1 MSRMTIDYGIDLG
14 TTNSSIALVSGTG
27 TEVIKNGLDADITP
41 SAVYINGRGNL
52 WVGQNAKSKETD
64 ERSEDDVFL
73 EFKRRMGTSHKYSFR
88 SSGRGMMPED
98 LSAEVL
104 KSLRGDVFLR
114 KGEEISST
122 VITVPAAFELHQ
134 CEATKR
140 AGLLAGFNHVAL
152 LQEPTAAAL
161 AYGYQK
167 LDAKAY
173 WLVFDFGGGTFD
185 AALIRSEDGSMV
197 VANHGGDNFLGGS
210 DIDWTIVE
218 RLLVPRV
225 AKEYGIPEFR
235 RGTAAFNY
243 DMLRLKGAA
252 EAAKIELSL
261 KGSTILEA
269 TLRKVRGETVT
280 FETEITRE
288 EVARVAEPIV
298 ARAIGIATR
307 VLNEKRVSPAAVSK
321 LIFVGGTCLAPYI
334 RDIVQERLRIT
345 ADIGVDPMTVVAR
358 GAAIFAGTQRL
369 LRLERKQTRSICL
382 PVELLYKPVGVDTD
396 PLVGGKVGLAP
407 GAQAASYTVE
417 LINQQTKWRSGRS
430 ALTENAAFQFSVRA
444 EPGQQNTFLIELRD
458 ATGTLCP
465 IEPDRFAYTVGMVVE
480 EQPIINHLGVAMA
493 DNSMSLHFTKGQGL
507 PAKCTKTYRSATG
520 LRRGE
525 SSQLLRIPIV
535 EGNRELADRNVLIGT
550 LEITANSISRDL
562 PLGSEIEV
570 TLSMDT
576 SRMLTV
582 LAYVPMLD
590 EEFPAKITLGGEVRQ
605 PRLPLLQEEWR
616 REAERLS
623 SLRARVV
630 AASDMP
636 SLAAVRDFEGSELV
650 AELDLRLSGE
660 GADFDALLKA
670 DRDLLDFKIRLD
682 TLAASIAFPLLIVET
697 DNMCGFLDSLA
708 ARHGTP
714 EELARA
720 GSLRREAGQLVSEKN
735 EERLRAKYAE
745 IHESYCTILHRQD
758 SFWREYFEELARD
771 TTGVVGKVPAS
782 TLVAQGRELIAA
794 GNFSELRN
802 VVYQLQELLPKKV
815 AEVVYRGYGSTLIA

>member
-1 MSRMTIDYGIDLG
+1 MTIDYGIDLG

-52 WVGQNAKSKETD
+52 WVGQNAKSKEAD
-64 ERSEDDVFL
+64 ERSEQDVFL
-73 EFKRRMGTSHKYSFR
+73 EFKRRMGTSHKYAFR
-88 SSGRGMMPED
+88 SSGRTMMPED

-114 KGEEISST
+114 KGEEIGNA

-134 CEATKR
+134 CDATKR

-210 DIDWTIVE
+210 DIDWAIVE
-218 RLLVPRV
+218 RILVPRV
-225 AKEYGIPEFR
+225 AKEYGVADFK
-235 RGTAAFNY
+235 RGSTAFKH
-243 DMLRLKGAA
+243 DILRLKGAA

-261 KGSTILEA
+261 KSSTILEA
-269 TLRKVRGETVT
+269 TLRKVSGDIVT

-288 EVARVAEPIV
+288 EIARVAEPIV
-298 ARAIGIATR
+298 AKAIAIATR
-307 VLNEKRVSPAAVSK
+307 VLNEKRVAPSAVSK
-321 LIFVGGTCLAPYI
+321 LIFVGGTCIAPYI
-334 RDIVQERLRIT
+334 RDIVQERLNIT

-358 GAAIFAGTQRL
+358 GAAIFAGTQRV
-369 LRLERKQTRSICL
+369 LRLERKATRSICI
-382 PVELLYKPVGVDTD
+382 PVELIYKPVGVDTE
-396 PLVGGKVGLAP
+396 PLVGGRFNLAP

-417 LINQQTKWRSGRS
+417 VINQNTKWRSGRS
-430 ALTENAAFQFSVRA
+430 SLKDNGAFQFAVRA
-444 EPGQQNTFLIELRD
+444 EQGTQNNFQLELRD
-458 ATGTLCP
+458 STGTLCP

-480 EQPIINHLGVAMA
+480 EQPIINHLGVAMS

-507 PAKCTKTYRSATG
+507 PAKCTKTYRTATG
-520 LRRGE
+520 LMRGE

-535 EGNRELADRNVLIGT
+535 EGNRDLADRNVLIGT

-562 PLGSEIEV
+562 PIGSEIEV

-576 SRMLTV
+576 SRILTV

-605 PRLPLLQEEWR
+605 PRLATLKDEWQ
-616 REAERLS
+616 RESDRLA
-623 SLRARVV
+623 SLRTRVE
-630 AASDMP
+630 AASDMD
-636 SLAAVRDFEGSELV
+636 SLAAIKQLECSELV
-650 AELDLRLSGE
+650 TELDLRLSGD
-660 GADFDALLKA
+660 GDDFDALLKA
-670 DRDLLDFKIRLD
+670 DRDLLDFKIQLD
-682 TLAASIAFPLLIVET
+682 ERSAAIAFPLLVVEI
-697 DNMCGFLDSLA
+697 DNMCGFLDALTKE
-708 ARHGTP
+708 HGTA
-714 EELARA
+714 EEHARA
-720 GSLRREAGQLVSEKN
+720 ASLRQQAGILVSEKN
-735 EERLRAKYAE
+735 EERLRAKYNE
-745 IHESYCTILHRQD
+745 IYQAYCTILHRQD

-771 TTGVVGKVPAS
+771 TSGIVGTVPAS
-782 TLVAQGRELIAA
+782 TLVEQGRALIAA
-794 GNFSELRN
+794 GDFAELRN
-802 VVYQLQELLPKKV
+802 IVYQLQELLPKK
-815 AEVVYRGYGSTLIA
+815 EVQQAWRGYGSTLLS

>member
-1 MSRMTIDYGIDLG
+1 MTIDYGIDLG
-14 TTNSSIALVSGTG
+14 TTNSSIALVTGTG

-52 WVGQNAKSKETD
+52 WVGQNAKSKEAD

-73 EFKRRMGTSHKYSFR
+73 EFKRRMGTAHRYAFR
-88 SSGRGMMPED
+88 SSTRSMMPED

-161 AYGYQK
+161 SYGYQK

-210 DIDWTIVE
+210 DIDWAIVE
-218 RLLVPRV
+218 RILVPRV
-225 AKEYGIPEFR
+225 AKEFNVPDFR
-235 RGTAAFNY
+235 RGMSVYKY

-252 EAAKIELSL
+252 EAAKIDLSL
-261 KGSTILEA
+261 KSSTILEA
-269 TLRKVRGETVT
+269 TLRKVSGETVT
-280 FETEITRE
+280 FETEISRE

-298 ARAIGIATR
+298 SRAIAIATR
-307 VLNEKRVSPAAVSK
+307 VLNEKRVAPSAVSK
-321 LIFVGGTCLAPYI
+321 LIFVGGTCIAPYI
-334 RDIVQERLRIT
+334 RDIVQERLKIT

-369 LRLERKQTRSICL
+369 LRLERKQPRSICL
-382 PVELLYKPVGVDTD
+382 PVELIYKPVGVDTD
-396 PLVGGKVGLAP
+396 PLVGGKVGLVT

-417 LINQQTKWRSGRS
+417 LINQLTKWRSGRS
-430 ALTENAAFQFSVRA
+430 ALKDNGAFQFAVRA
-444 EPGQQNTFLIELRD
+444 EQGVQNTFLIELRD
-458 ATGTLCP
+458 STGTLCP
-465 IEPDRFAYTVGMVVE
+465 IEPDRFGYTVGMVVE
-480 EQPIINHLGVAMA
+480 EQPIINHLGVAMS
-493 DNSMSLHFTKGQGL
+493 DNTMSLHFTKGQGL
-507 PAKCTKTYRSATG
+507 PAKCTKTYRTSTG
-520 LRRGE
+520 LKRGE

-562 PLGSEIEV
+562 PLGTEIEV

-605 PRLPLLQEEWR
+605 PQLVLLREEWL
-616 REAERLS
+616 RESDRLAT
-623 SLRARVV
+623 LRARIE
-630 AASDMP
+630 AASDMT
-636 SLAAVRDFEGSELV
+636 SLAALKGLESSELV
-650 AELDLRLSGE
+650 AELDLRLSGD

-682 TLAASIAFPLLIVET
+682 ELAAALAFPLLVVEV
-697 DNMCGFLDSLA
+697 DNMCGFLDSLI

-714 EELARA
+714 EEKLRA
-720 GSLRREAGQLVSEKN
+720 IALRQEAGVLVTDKN
-735 EERLRAKYAE
+735 EERLRAKYTEVYDA
-745 IHESYCTILHRQD
+745 YCSILHRQD

-794 GNFSELRN
+794 GNFAELRN
-802 VVYQLQELLPKKV
+802 IVYQLQELLPKKV
-815 AEVVYRGYGSTLIA
+815 AEEVYRGYGSTLLA

>member
-1 MSRMTIDYGIDLG
+1 MTIDYGIDLG
-14 TTNSSIALVSGTG
+14 TTNSSIALVTGTG

-52 WVGQNAKSKETD
+52 WVGQNAKSKEAD

-73 EFKRRMGTSHKYSFR
+73 EFKRRMGTAHKYTFR
-88 SSGRGMMPED
+88 SSGRSMMPED

-104 KSLRGDVFLR
+104 KALRGDVFLR
-114 KGEEISST
+114 KGEEISSA

-185 AALIRSEDGSMV
+185 AALIRSDEGSMV

-210 DIDWTIVE
+210 DIDWAIVE
-218 RLLVPRV
+218 RILVPRV
-225 AKEYGIPEFR
+225 AKEFGVADFR
-235 RGTAAFNY
+235 RGAAAYKY

-261 KGSTILEA
+261 KSSTILEA
-269 TLRKVRGETVT
+269 TLRKVAGETVT

-288 EVARVAEPIV
+288 EIARVAEPIV
-298 ARAIGIATR
+298 AKAIAIASR
-307 VLNEKRVSPAAVSK
+307 VLQEKRVAPSAVSK
-321 LIFVGGTCLAPYI
+321 LIFVGGTCIAPYI

-369 LRLERKQTRSICL
+369 LRLERKASRSICV
-382 PVELLYKPVGVDTD
+382 PVELIYKPVGVDTD
-396 PLVGGKVGLAP
+396 PLVGGRFGLAA
-407 GAQAASYTVE
+407 GVQATSYTVE

-430 ALTENAAFQFSVRA
+430 PLKDNGAFQLAVRA
-444 EPGQQNTFLIELRD
+444 QAGAQNVFQIELRD
-458 ATGTLCP
+458 STGTLCP
-465 IEPDRFAYTVGMVVE
+465 IEPDRFNYTVGMVVE
-480 EQPIINHLGVAMA
+480 EQPIINHLGVAMS
-493 DNSMSLHFTKGQGL
+493 DNTMSLHFTKGQGL
-507 PAKCTKTYRSATG
+507 PAKCTKTYRTATG
-520 LRRGE
+520 LKRGE
-525 SSQLLRIPIV
+525 SNQLLRIPIV
-535 EGNRELADRNVLIGT
+535 EGNRELADRNILIGT

-562 PLGSEIEV
+562 PIGSEIEV

-576 SRMLTV
+576 SRILTV

-605 PRLPLLQEEWR
+605 PRIALLKDEWR
-616 REAERLS
+616 RESDRLAA
-623 SLRARVV
+623 LRARVE
-630 AASDMP
+630 AASDMA
-636 SLAAVRDFEGSELV
+636 SLAQIKQLEDSDLV
-650 AELDLRLSGE
+650 SELDLRLSGD

-682 TLAASIAFPLLIVET
+682 ELAAAIAFPLLVVET
-697 DNMCGFLDSLA
+697 DNMCGFLDGIA
-708 ARHGTP
+708 TKHGTP
-714 EELARA
+714 DEISRA
-720 GSLRREAGQLVSEKN
+720 VALRQQAGVLVIEKN
-735 EERLRAKYAE
+735 EERLRAKHNE
-745 IHESYCTILHRQD
+745 IYEAYCTILHRQD
-758 SFWREYFEELARD
+758 SFWKEYFDELARD
-771 TTGVVGKVPAS
+771 TELAGVGAS
-782 TLVAQGRELIAA
+782 SAVLVSQGRQLIES
-794 GNFSELRN
+794 GNYSELRN
-802 VVYQLQELLPKKV
+802 VVYQLQELLPRKSV
-815 AEVVYRGYGSTLIA
+815 QQAWRGYGSTLLS